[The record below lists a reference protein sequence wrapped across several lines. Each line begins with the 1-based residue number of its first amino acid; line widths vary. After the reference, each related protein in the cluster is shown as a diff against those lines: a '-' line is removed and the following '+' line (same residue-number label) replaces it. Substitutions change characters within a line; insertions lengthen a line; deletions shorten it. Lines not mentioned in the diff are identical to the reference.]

1 MFDDAFPRLKELLED
16 KVLEVREAVA
26 LTFRKLSVN
35 DDGCQRIVESI
46 STNSMITSFIG
57 HSRDEKSMKK
67 DDGQYLIHLLEAFVN
82 LTSSDYGIV
91 PLLGKN
97 AIANFTNIIS

>member
-1 MFDDAFPRLKELLED
+1 
-16 KVLEVREAVA
+16 
-26 LTFRKLSVN
+26 
-35 DDGCQRIVESI
+35 
-46 STNSMITSFIG
+46 
-57 HSRDEKSMKK
+57 MKK